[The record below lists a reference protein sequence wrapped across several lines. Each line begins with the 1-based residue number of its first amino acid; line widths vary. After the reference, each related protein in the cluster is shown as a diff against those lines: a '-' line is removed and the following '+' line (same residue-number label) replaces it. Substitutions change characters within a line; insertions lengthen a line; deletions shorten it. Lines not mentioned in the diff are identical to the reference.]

1 MPGCRFGMLVLRV
14 HTITG
19 MTRALMVC
27 ALAGSLLG
35 QDSRFDVRSRLVV
48 VPVSVTDLKGR
59 SVDGLEASDFLLFD
73 NGRAQKVAVDTIDTG
88 VAPIAL
94 IVAIQSSGISTAAL
108 EKVRRIGS
116 MIQPVVTGE
125 RGCAGVVSFA
135 DRVDWL
141 QECTKDADAMGRAFS
156 KLRPAVSAGDFQHG
170 RMLDAVASAVEHLR
184 RRPNA
189 GRVLL
194 LISES

>member
-59 SVDGLEASDFLLFD
+59 SVDGLDASEFLLFD
-73 NGRAQKVAVDTIDTG
+73 NGRPQKVTVDSIDTG

-94 IVAIQSSGISTAAL
+94 IIAVQASGISTAAL
-108 EKVRRIGS
+108 EKVRRIGA

-125 RGCAGVVSFA
+125 RGCAGVISFA
-135 DRVDWL
+135 DRVAWL
-141 QECTKDADAMGRAFS
+141 QECTKDADALGRAFS
-156 KLRPAVSAGDFQHG
+156 KLRPAALPGADYKKG
-170 RMLDAVASAVEHLR
+170 RMLDAVQSAV
-184 RRPNA
+184 
-189 GRVLL
+189 
-194 LISES
+194 